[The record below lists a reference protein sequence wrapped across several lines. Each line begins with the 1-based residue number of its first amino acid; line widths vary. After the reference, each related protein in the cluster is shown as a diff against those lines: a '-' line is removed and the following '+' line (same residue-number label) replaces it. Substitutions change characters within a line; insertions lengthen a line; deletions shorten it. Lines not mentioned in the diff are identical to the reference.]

1 MVQDSWTHE
10 RPVLMRKFVVLA
22 SLAGYLVAEIV
33 ATTWVASLIGWS
45 GVLIL
50 AAVTFVIGM
59 WAMRSAG
66 TAAFA
71 ALRTASSTPAS
82 LSAEVPIAV
91 GDAGL
96 HFLGGLILV
105 LPGVL
110 ADVVGAILVFGP
122 TRVLVRGAVAIRVVR
137 WLGNNSPTSRGDVIE
152 GEVIDR
158 SDDPR
163 RAGQSG
169 LDPNV

>member
-1 MVQDSWTHE
+1 
-10 RPVLMRKFVVLA
+10 MRKFVVLA
-22 SLAGYLVAEIV
+22 SLAAYLVAEIV
-33 ATTWVASLIGWS
+33 ATSWVASLIGWS

-50 AAVTFVIGM
+50 AAVTFVLGM
-59 WAMRSAG
+59 WAMRRAG
-66 TAAFA
+66 TAAFT
-71 ALRTASSTPAS
+71 ALRTASGVPAS
-82 LSAEVPIAV
+82 LNSEVPIAV

-137 WLGNNSPTSRGDVIE
+137 WLGSNSRTSRGDVIE

-158 SDDPR
+158 CDDPR
-163 RAGQSG
+163 QTGEPGRQGQPGESG
-169 LDPNV
+169 KLDPNG